1 MIHVDIMIM
10 HKAKY
15 EKINYH
21 NIYNNA
27 HVIHENNNVD
37 VTKGLGKSVYS

>member
-1 MIHVDIMIM
+1 MIHVDIMII

-21 NIYNNA
+21 NKYNNVD
-27 HVIHENNNVD
+27 VILENNNVD
-37 VTKGLGKSVYS
+37 VLQKV